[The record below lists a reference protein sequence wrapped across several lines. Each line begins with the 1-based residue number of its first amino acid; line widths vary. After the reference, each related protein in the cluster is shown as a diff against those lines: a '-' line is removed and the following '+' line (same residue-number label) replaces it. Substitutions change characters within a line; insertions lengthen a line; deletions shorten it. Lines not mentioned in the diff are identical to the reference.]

1 MALRVTQGMM
11 SNKLIRNINTGM
23 VQLDKYQSQMSTGR
37 KINKPSDDP
46 VGITYAMRYR
56 NELTSNEQ
64 YQKNVDSALSWLDF
78 SDQMLGQVN
87 DIATRLKELT
97 VQGSNG
103 SNPQG
108 ALDSIRK
115 EVLQLKEQLVQIGNS
130 QINGKYVFNG
140 QTYDVQPYDSTDL
153 TKAASATPDT
163 GDVVYQV
170 GAGAQLP
177 INVKGKNIFGD
188 KGETDNVFAVIDR
201 IALALQ
207 NGEKDK
213 VLNEVK
219 NIESR
224 TQKVL
229 SARSE
234 LGAKVNR
241 VELME
246 KRLGD
251 LEINLTELQSKTED
265 ADMAKLIVLSKS
277 AESVYQAALSTGA
290 KIITPTLVDYIR

>member
-1 MALRVTQGMM
+1 MM
-11 SNKLIRNINTGM
+11 SNQLIRNINNSMLNFERLQT
-23 VQLDKYQSQMSTGR
+23 QMSTGR

-56 NELTSNEQ
+56 KELSDNEQ

-78 SDQMLGQVN
+78 SDQMLDQVN
-87 DIATRLKELT
+87 DITTRLKELT

-103 SNPQG
+103 TNPQG
-108 ALDSIRK
+108 AMDSIRQ

-130 QINGKYVFNG
+130 QLNGKYVFNG
-140 QTYDVQPYDSTDL
+140 QTYDKEPYDSVDL
-153 TKAASATPDT
+153 TKAATAETDT
-163 GDVVYQV
+163 GDVIYQA
-170 GAGAQLP
+170 GAAAQLP
-177 INVKGKNIFGD
+177 INVSGSLFFGK
-188 KGETDNVFAVIDR
+188 KGENDNVFAVIDR

-213 VLNEVK
+213 VSAELT

-224 TQKVL
+224 MQSVL

-246 KRLGD
+246 NRLKD

-265 ADMAKLIVLSKS
+265 VDMAKIIVLSKS
-277 AESVYQAALSTGA
+277 AESVYQAALSTRA
-290 KIITPTLVDYIR
+290 KIITPTLVDFIR